1 MKLIL
6 ASGSPRRS
14 EILKN
19 AGYEF
24 VVKPTSADESLPG
37 GILPE
42 DAVKLLSERKA
53 DAAEIECSDVV
64 LSADTVVALGDRILG
79 KPSDKTEAF
88 SMLRSLSGKTHSVYT
103 GVTIKSAEK
112 KRVFA
117 VKTDVLFYPLT
128 DDEINA
134 YIATGEPFDKAG
146 AYGIQGRAA
155 VFVEK
160 STVIITAW
168 WACRFQDA
176 QESCATSALCRAC
189 DFKQT
194 ITTAVRKIGNPK
206 RETAVF
212 IAKNSRAMF
221 FHRTGALLLYCFI
234 RRCVIETAAEC
245 CFRLEERKW
254 PSLSRRSILRS

>member
-24 VVKPTSADESLPG
+24 VVKPSSADESLPD

-53 DAAEIECSDVV
+53 DAAKIECSDVV
-64 LSADTVVALGDRILG
+64 LSADTVVALGNRILG
-79 KPSDKTEAF
+79 KPSDKAEAF

-146 AYGIQGRAA
+146 AYGIQGRAPSLSK
-155 VFVEK
+155 K

-194 ITTAVRKIGNPK
+194 TTTAVRKIGNPK
-206 RETAVF
+206 CETAVF
-212 IAKNSRAMF
+212 IAKSSRAMF

-234 RRCVIETAAEC
+234 RHCVIETAAEC

>member
-53 DAAEIECSDVV
+53 DAAKIECSDVV
-64 LSADTVVALGDRILG
+64 LSADTVVALGGRILG
-79 KPSDKTEAF
+79 KPSDKAEAF

-134 YIATGEPFDKAG
+134 YIATGDPFDKAG

-160 STVIITAW
+160 IDGDYYSVVGLPLS
-168 WACRFQDA
+168 R
-176 QESCATSALCRAC
+176 CARVLR
-189 DFKQT
+189 DFG
-194 ITTAVRKIGNPK
+194 IV
-206 RETAVF
+206 
-212 IAKNSRAMF
+212 
-221 FHRTGALLLYCFI
+221 
-234 RRCVIETAAEC
+234 
-245 CFRLEERKW
+245 
-254 PSLSRRSILRS
+254 PSL